1 MSEVVVAVWVA
12 SKQEYIAIPY
22 KRVHVRKSLD
32 EICHS
37 VEVEITDEELKY
49 VHKHGTLQVRL
60 VSRYITEGRAEYTGR
75 FGYHPVTT
83 VYIDEVRREF
93 EDDKKHIIA
102 VGRSRAR
109 DIIDSKWSNSIFG
122 NPTLLTVLKK
132 IASEVGMK
140 EKDIMCLPTNRGDIT
155 STLPSF
161 SWENESPWAK
171 LLTAAEAQGFTIT
184 SNQLGGLYIEKASG
198 RSAKEWGFGIEEGV
212 NTKRVSYV
220 ENGAEQ
226 FHEYIVNCC
235 SKVGKAIDDTCPN
248 KRKLTINLTEF
259 ITDQE
264 QLNRRAKTEMLRRR
278 EARITCSLSGWGLTE
293 EQIKKLGNTFQKE
306 IFWEVNL
313 LIPVKIPSCNM
324 NANMLISQV
333 EYSADSNS
341 LSCDVTLVK
350 PEAYR

>member
-1 MSEVVVAVWVA
+1 M
-12 SKQEYIAIPY
+12 
-22 KRVHVRKSLD
+22 
-32 EICHS
+32 
-37 VEVEITDEELKY
+37 
-49 VHKHGTLQVRL
+49 
-60 VSRYITEGRAEYTGR
+60 
-75 FGYHPVTT
+75 
-83 VYIDEVRREF
+83 
-93 EDDKKHIIA
+93 
-102 VGRSRAR
+102 
-109 DIIDSKWSNSIFG
+109 
-122 NPTLLTVLKK
+122 LTVLKK

-278 EARITCSLSGWGLTE
+278 EDRITCSLSGWGLTE